1 MATKKYNIQ
10 YFSANVGGQEVEF
23 KCYTTDTRNGFCHT
37 AVCMYHDYTDTKISY
52 WNRTWERFHYET
64 VLSRA
69 IDKFPKSM
77 REELREQ
84 IIEKK
89 YRKVHEECEAFLAD
103 FEKTYAEL
111 SDRNKEILRNGPEIQ
126 TEEQAQATL
135 GIMKFMNLMD
145 KVEG

>member
-1 MATKKYNIQ
+1 MATKKYNVQ
-10 YFSANVGGQEVEF
+10 RFDANVDGQEVAF
-23 KCYTTDTRNGFCHT
+23 RCYTTNTRNGFCHT
-37 AVCMYHDYTDTKISY
+37 AVCLYQDYTDTKLSY
-52 WNRTWERFHYET
+52 YNRTWERFDYET

-77 REELREQ
+77 QEELREQ
-84 IIEKK
+84 IIEGK
-89 YRKVHEECEAFLAD
+89 YKKVHEECESFLAD
-103 FEKTYAEL
+103 FEKTYAGL

-145 KVEG
+145 SIK